1 MTTVPAPEETWLGLE
16 EAASI
21 LGLSVSTLRRQR
33 RKGELQGRQVAT
45 PYGSKWLVLLPPRPA
60 AGAQGGRHV
69 TGGRTRGHDAPRVLP
84 EGDVAQGEQAG
95 LVEALHLIRTLQEE
109 NRNLAGQLGYL
120 QRQVHEQ
127 QAAIRALQAPS
138 APAETAHTPESAQE
152 GQERSAPPEV
162 AQDDVAGSST
172 PARRAWWRFW

>member
-1 MTTVPAPEETWLGLE
+1 MTTVPAPEETCLGLE

-45 PYGSKWLVLLPPRPA
+45 PYGPKWLVLLPPRTT
-60 AGAQGGRHV
+60 AGGQGGRPV
-69 TGGRTRGHDAPRVLP
+69 TGGHSRGHDAPRVLP
-84 EGDVAQGEQAG
+84 ESGVAQGEQTG

-120 QRQVHEQ
+120 QAQVEQ
-127 QAAIRALQAPS
+127 FKALQAPVES
-138 APAETAHTPESAQE
+138 PTPPYAPESTQD
-152 GQERSAPPEV
+152 GQQGAS
-162 AQDDVAGSST
+162 VAGVVSRDDLRA
-172 PARRAWWRFW
+172 PVVAPRKAWWRFW